1 MKAVLLSTSDSN
13 GGAAIAC
20 LRVALAL
27 KTAGIDV
34 KVLVIDKKSLNDFVC
49 QLNPWQ
55 IKIGKYIRHAQY
67 AWEIR
72 KITSPGY
79 VFSNDPWWGLDISEH
94 PDIVDADVIQL
105 HWINQGFLGLPQL
118 ERLFEL
124 GKPITWHMHDFWP
137 FTGGCHYP
145 GSCRSF
151 EESCGNCPALRKS
164 SSNDLSKVQWSKK
177 YRIFRNNAPVLVG
190 ASAWL
195 TSEARRSSLGLVS
208 RIEHIPNPIDTTRY
222 FPGNKNKA
230 REHFNIDQQSKV
242 LLFAAMN
249 PADIRKGYRQLEA
262 ALEIILHNKEQIILL
277 VVGKIMKNFTR
288 NLPFPTILAGPLNAD
303 GMRIAYQASDVF
315 VMPSLEE
322 NLPNTVL
329 ESISC
334 GTPVAGFQTGGV
346 PEMIDHAINGYLA
359 TIGDVEGLAN
369 AIESIINHQD
379 PNKLRDAC
387 LSKVYDSFL
396 PHHIGQAYL
405 SLFEEIVQS
414 RNN

>member
-20 LRVALAL
+20 LRVAFAL

-34 KVLVIDKKSLNDFVC
+34 KVLVIDKKSQNDFVC
-49 QLNPWQ
+49 QLTPWKY
-55 IKIGKYIRHAQY
+55 KIRKYIRHAQY

-79 VFSNDPWWGLDISEH
+79 VFSNDPWWGFDISEH

-105 HWINQGFLGLPQL
+105 HWINQGFLGLHQL

-145 GSCRSF
+145 GSCRRF
-151 EESCGNCPALRKS
+151 EACCGNCPALRNS
-164 SSNDLSKVQWSKK
+164 SSNDLSKAQWSLKS
-177 YRIFRNNAPVLVG
+177 RIFDNNAPVLVG

-195 TSEARRSSLGLVS
+195 TSEAKKSSLGSVC

-222 FPGNKNKA
+222 YPGNKIKA
-230 REHFNIDQQSKV
+230 REHFKIDQQSKV

-262 ALEIILHNKEQIILL
+262 ALEILHQKNEQIMLL
-277 VVGKIMKNFTR
+277 VVGKIIKNFTQ
-288 NLPFPTILAGPLNAD
+288 NLPFPTIQSGPLNEVE
-303 GMRIAYQASDVF
+303 MRMAYQASDVF

-359 TIGDVEGLAN
+359 TIGDVDGLAN
-369 AIESIINHQD
+369 AIENIINHQD
-379 PNKLRDAC
+379 PNKLSVAC
-387 LSKVYDSFL
+387 LSKVKDRFL
-396 PHHIGQAYL
+396 PHHIGKAYL
-405 SLFEEIVQS
+405 SLFEEVVQS